1 MKKINTLKPKSFDD
15 VQLAAESLRN
25 QMPVILNFE
34 QTDPKEKKRFIDFI
48 SGSVK
53 AIKGDIYMV
62 SDDVYVC
69 APVNVT
75 LDGDQKKK

>member
-1 MKKINTLKPKSFDD
+1 MKTINTLKPKTFDD

-25 QMPVILNFE
+25 QMPVIINFE
-34 QTDPKEKKRFIDFI
+34 QTDPKDKKRFIDFI

-62 SDDVYVC
+62 NDNVYVC

-75 LDGDQKKK
+75 LGGDKKK